1 MLDNLIHQRFNK
13 SRIVILFFLL
23 LVINSGTNIDK
34 TAAYVVNHVEYSQ
47 LQVTDEEISTNILG
61 AEAIITNTPEAF
73 EGYNLFVLLKV
84 DTVTLNRQLVMLI
97 VDMNGEVI
105 LEENLG
111 ENLLVADCP
120 AEFLDPTTIL
130 VRKDSSAAI
139 YNLTDGS
146 FSQLPFDGHHELE
159 YNPIDD
165 TFFTFHYDQVEVEG
179 ETYLYDKLIE
189 FDRQGNIVW
198 SFDVSSLIGVN
209 QSCPYQDSYLG
220 YPDIS
225 HSNTIY
231 YDVENDS
238 IYLNLRNANT
248 FWKIDHS
255 SGDAIWGLGE
265 YGNFSLYNKL
275 GQPADNLF
283 FHAHAVERVDEE
295 TFILFDNDYHNQ
307 TLEYNRVSRI
317 VEITIDEASMTAN
330 VSWVWASEAEYSSHI
345 WGDADRLPNGNRL
358 GVFGVGYR
366 ASTPYGGRLVEVN
379 EEHEI
384 VWEMSFVSNETY
396 RYGIYR
402 NERFQFQPIL
412 QVLDADREYS
422 EGNVSINWQAWFN
435 YRPKRDV
442 QGSFELFM
450 DDVLIQDGEITFD
463 RYWRPASLSYTF
475 QDLLAGTYNATLV
488 VWDGYGNSAKIMAE
502 VNVTSVLT
510 LLLVTG
516 IIIGVVALIIVWKK
530 YQSTRRRNHS
540 LP

>member
-1 MLDNLIHQRFNK
+1 MSYK
-13 SRIVILFFLL
+13 YRIIILFFLV
-23 LVINSGTNIDK
+23 LVINSGPSTNT
-34 TAAYVVNHVEYSQ
+34 TALHVVNHIENSQ
-47 LQVTDEEISTNILG
+47 FQVAAKEITTSVFG
-61 AEAIITNTPEAF
+61 AEVHITNTPEAF
-73 EGYNLFVLLKV
+73 EGYNLFVLLKSNPL
-84 DTVTLNRQLVMLI
+84 TLNRQFFMLI

-105 LEENLG
+105 LEEYLG
-111 ENLLVADCP
+111 ENFLLANCP
-120 AEFLDPTTIL
+120 AEFIDPTTIL
-130 VRKDSSAAI
+130 VREDNSSAL

-146 FSQLPFDGHHELE
+146 ITLLPFEGHHELE

-165 TFFTFHYDQVEVEG
+165 TFFTFHYNLVQVEG
-179 ETYLYDKLIE
+179 KTYLYDEVIE

-209 QSCPYQDSYLG
+209 QSCPYQDYYMG

-255 SGDAIWGLGE
+255 SGDVVWGLGE

-283 FHAHAVERVDEE
+283 FHAHAVERIDED

-307 TLEYNRVSRI
+307 TLEYNQVSRI
-317 VEITIDEASMTAN
+317 VEITINEDTMTAN
-330 VSWVWASEAEYSSHI
+330 VSWVWASEAEYSSAI
-345 WGDADRLPNGNRL
+345 WGDADRLPNGNRI
-358 GVFGVGYR
+358 GVFGVKFR
-366 ASTPYGGRLVEVN
+366 ATSPYGARLVEVN
-379 EEHEI
+379 ENHKI

-412 QVLDADREYS
+412 QVLDEDRSS
-422 EGNVSINWQAWFN
+422 EGNITINWQAWFN

-442 QGSFELFM
+442 QGSYELLM
-450 DDVLIQDGEITFD
+450 DDVLMQDGEIKFD
-463 RYWRPASLSYTF
+463 RYWRPANLSYTF
-475 QDLLAGTYNATLV
+475 QDLSLGTHNATLV
-488 VWDGYGNSAKIMAE
+488 VWDGYGNSASIITT
-502 VNVTSVLT
+502 VNVIPVITIFLFAGT
-510 LLLVTG
+510 
-516 IIIGVVALIIVWKK
+516 IIGVVALIIGWKK
-530 YQSTRRRNHS
+530 YKST
-540 LP
+540 